1 MMHGL
6 AEHMAVEACIIVH
19 WIVGHT
25 FYQFCLSELNLEGIQ
40 DLIRYP
46 FVYALLLV
54 VLPNLLF

>member
-1 MMHGL
+1 MG
-6 AEHMAVEACIIVH
+6 VEACIIVH

-46 FVYALLLV
+46 KG
-54 VLPNLLF
+54 NGIN

>member
-1 MMHGL
+1 
-6 AEHMAVEACIIVH
+6 MAVEACIIVH

-46 FVYALLLV
+46 KGDGINEVFF
-54 VLPNLLF
+54 PKS